1 MKKKMK
7 VKNINTSSISTQK
20 NIKEAFAILMSQK
33 KELSM
38 ITVTELVKKAGIT
51 RSSFYTHYD
60 NIYDVAKE
68 IQDDTLKLIDFD
80 EDDIESPETIKKY
93 LNKVINYLKNNE
105 EMYRLIS
112 ASKEVLIFAQKLSKV
127 IYNKIIKL
135 EIIKPENKELKV
147 SFFTDGCVSLFIKY
161 FKGKMNESLDEIGDY
176 IDHVIE
182 EYLLK

>member
-112 ASKEVLIFAQKLSKV
+112 SSKEVLIFAQKLSKV
-127 IYNKIIKL
+127 IYNKIIEL

-147 SFFTDGCVSLFIKY
+147 SFFTCGCVCLFIKY
-161 FKGKMNESLDEIGDY
+161 FRGKMNESLDEIGDY
-176 IDHVIE
+176 IDHVIA